1 MRYLLIVL
9 LILSS
14 DISAF
19 DLCGENPKDDRW
31 LRAGLW
37 SRHYNT
43 DTKHNETHNQLG
55 IDYGRCTLMYMKNS
69 NYDNTIVVV
78 RKSMWDIYK
87 REYVKVDA
95 GVMYGI
101 FVAEDNYIGN
111 IPAGPVFMP
120 VVQFEWFERV
130 GIDIN
135 IVPTYLVAIGFRFK
149 F

>member
-1 MRYLLIVL
+1 MRYLVIGL
-9 LILSS
+9 LFLSF
-14 DISAF
+14 DICAF
-19 DLCGENPKDDRW
+19 DLCGDLPMDDRW

-37 SRHYNT
+37 SQHYNT

-55 IDYGRCTLMYMKNS
+55 IDYGQCTLMYMKNS
-69 NYDNTIVVV
+69 NYDNTVVV
-78 RKSMWDIYK
+78 ARKSMWDIYE
-87 REYVKVDA
+87 REHVNVAA

-101 FVAEDNYIGN
+101 FVAEDDYVGN

-120 VVQFEWFERV
+120 VVQLELFGQV